1 MTYGKLHRSNAVPV
15 ALPAKPAARR
25 KSLKAHER
33 RTGFL
38 LLVPALI
45 AFVAVILIPFVQSL
59 RLSLYKY
66 TMDME
71 APVFVGIENFI
82 RLLGDPD
89 TATVWLNTLIFVA
102 ATTALT
108 FVLGLAWALMMNQT
122 FKGRAFVRAASL
134 LPWVLPTTVT
144 AFLAAWIF
152 NGQYGVLNAALLQL
166 GVIQQPVTWL
176 AEERGAMIAVIV
188 TKAWLSVP
196 LFMAFFLAGL
206 QGVSQD
212 QVDAARV
219 DGCHNPGVLRY
230 VVLPHLAPTM
240 IIVTILGAMGNLQTF
255 DVIYAL
261 TQGGPIKA
269 TTMLSVEVYKQAFQN
284 WDMGTACAVGVLW
297 FITIAIPTTFYLRIL
312 FKREG

>member
-1 MTYGKLHRSNAVPV
+1 MERFLDKSNVAVF
-15 ALPAKPAARR
+15 RTDH
-25 KSLKAHER
+25 SLKAKER

-38 LLVPALI
+38 LVVPALV
-45 AFVAVILIPFVQSL
+45 AFAAIILLPFLESI

-66 TMDME
+66 TIDMQ
-71 APVFVGIENFI
+71 APAYVGLANFH
-82 RLLGDPD
+82 RLIADP
-89 TATVWLNTLIFVA
+89 ATLTIWLNTMVFVVV
-102 ATTALT
+102 TTGLT
-108 FVLGLAWALMMNQT
+108 FVLGLAWALMMNQQ
-122 FKGRAFVRAASL
+122 FKGRSFIRAASL

-152 NGQYGVLNAALLQL
+152 NGQYGVLNALLIQV
-166 GVIQQPVTWL
+166 GVLETPVTWL
-176 AEERGAMIAVIV
+176 AEQKGAMAAVII

-212 QVDAARV
+212 QIDAARV
-219 DGCHNPGVLRY
+219 DGCENFGVLRY

-240 IIVTILGAMGNLQTF
+240 IIVTILGAMGNLQAF

-269 TTMLSVEVYKQAFQN
+269 TTMLSIEVYKQAFQN
-284 WDMGTACAVGVLW
+284 WDMGTACSVGVLW

-312 FKREG
+312 FKREH

>member
-1 MTYGKLHRSNAVPV
+1 MPRRSG
-15 ALPAKPAARR
+15 
-25 KSLKAHER
+25 LKAHER

-38 LLVPALI
+38 LLVPALV
-45 AFVAVILIPFVQSL
+45 AFAATILVPFLQSV
-59 RLSLYKY
+59 RLSLFKY
-66 TMDME
+66 TIEME
-71 APVFVGIENFI
+71 RPVFVGLANFH
-82 RLLGDPD
+82 RLLADPG
-89 TATVWLNTLIFVA
+89 TTTIWLNTLVFVV
-102 ATTALT
+102 TTTGLT
-108 FVLGLAWALMMNQT
+108 FVLGLAWALMMNQS
-122 FKGRAFVRAASL
+122 FRGRALVRAASL

-152 NGQYGVLNAALLQL
+152 NGQYGVLNAVLLQL
-166 GVIQQPVTWL
+166 GVIHEPVTWL
-176 AEERGAMIAVIV
+176 AEEKGAMAAVILS
-188 TKAWLSVP
+188 KAWLSVP

-219 DGCHNPGVLRY
+219 DGCENLGVLLY

-240 IIVTILGAMGNLQTF
+240 IIVTVLGAMGNLQAF

-269 TTMLSVEVYKQAFQN
+269 TTMLSIEVYKQAFQN

-297 FITIAIPTTFYLRIL
+297 FFTIAVPTVFYLRIL
-312 FKREG
+312 FRREN

>member
-1 MTYGKLHRSNAVPV
+1 MTAPSPTPRRS
-15 ALPAKPAARR
+15 
-25 KSLKAHER
+25 SLKAQER

-38 LLVPALI
+38 LLVPALV
-45 AFVAVILIPFVQSL
+45 AFAAIILVPFLQSV
-59 RLSLYKY
+59 RLSLFKY
-66 TMDME
+66 TIEME
-71 APVFVGIENFI
+71 RPVFVGLANFS
-82 RLLGDPD
+82 RLLADPG
-89 TATVWLNTLIFVA
+89 TTTIWLNTLVFVVV
-102 ATTALT
+102 TTALT
-108 FVLGLAWALMMNQT
+108 FVLGLAWALIMNHS
-122 FKGRAFVRAASL
+122 FRGRALVRAASL

-152 NGQYGVLNAALLQL
+152 NGQYGVLNAVLLQL
-166 GVIQQPVTWL
+166 GVIHEPVTWL
-176 AEERGAMIAVIV
+176 AEETGAMAAVIL

-219 DGCHNPGVLRY
+219 DGCENLGVLLY

-240 IIVTILGAMGNLQTF
+240 IIVAVLGAMGNLQAF

-269 TTMLSVEVYKQAFQN
+269 TTMLSIEVYKQAFQN

-297 FITIAIPTTFYLRIL
+297 FFTIAVPTVFYLRIL
-312 FKREG
+312 FRREN

>member
-1 MTYGKLHRSNAVPV
+1 MSTLKVT
-15 ALPAKPAARR
+15 ARR
-25 KSLKAHER
+25 GSLKAQER

-38 LLVPALI
+38 LLVPALLAFI
-45 AFVAVILIPFVQSL
+45 AIILLPFLQSL
-59 RLSLYKY
+59 KLSFYKY
-66 TMDME
+66 TIDME
-71 APVFVGIENFI
+71 RPAFIGLGNFV
-82 RLLGDPD
+82 RLLGDPG
-89 TATVWLNTLIFVA
+89 TATIWLNTLVFVVV
-102 ATTALT
+102 TTGLT

-122 FKGRAFVRAASL
+122 FKGRAFVRAGSL

-152 NGQYGVLNAALLQL
+152 NGQYGVLNAVLLQMGL
-166 GVIQQPVTWL
+166 ISEPITWL
-176 AEERGAMIAVIV
+176 AEEKGAMAAVIL

-206 QGVSQD
+206 QGVSHD

-219 DGCHNPGVLRY
+219 DGCENLGVLRY

-240 IIVTILGAMGNLQTF
+240 IIVTILGAMGNLQAF

-261 TQGGPIKA
+261 TQGGPIRA

-297 FITIAIPTTFYLRIL
+297 FITIAIPTSSVNQ
-312 FKREG
+312 

>member
-1 MTYGKLHRSNAVPV
+1 MV
-15 ALPAKPAARR
+15 AKPARAQPGG
-25 KSLKAHER
+25 LKAQER

-38 LLVPALI
+38 LLVPALL
-45 AFVAVILIPFVQSL
+45 AFAAVILFPFLQSL
-59 RLSLYKY
+59 RLSLYKF
-66 TMDME
+66 TIDME
-71 APVFVGIENFI
+71 RPAFVGLGNFS
-82 RLLGDPD
+82 RLLADPG
-89 TATVWLNTLIFVA
+89 TTTVWLNTLVFVT

-108 FVLGLAWALMMNQT
+108 FVLGLAWALMMNQA
-122 FKGRAFVRAASL
+122 FKGRALVRAASL

-152 NGQYGVLNAALLQL
+152 NGQYGVLNAVLLQTGL
-166 GVIQQPVTWL
+166 ISEPITWL
-176 AEERGAMIAVIV
+176 AEEKGAMAAVIL

-219 DGCHNPGVLRY
+219 DGCENLGVLLY

-240 IIVTILGAMGNLQTF
+240 IIVTVLGAMGNLQAF

-297 FITIAIPTTFYLRIL
+297 FVTIAVPTTFYLRIL
-312 FKREG
+312 FRREN

>member
-1 MTYGKLHRSNAVPV
+1 MSTLKV
-15 ALPAKPAARR
+15 AARR
-25 KSLKAHER
+25 GSLKAQER
-33 RTGFL
+33 RTGFI
-38 LLVPALI
+38 LLVPALVAFI
-45 AFVAVILIPFVQSL
+45 AIILVPFLQSL
-59 RLSLYKY
+59 KLSFYKF
-66 TMDME
+66 TIDME
-71 APVFVGIENFI
+71 RPAFTGLDNFG
-82 RLLGDPD
+82 RLLSDPG
-89 TATVWLNTLIFVA
+89 TATIWLNTLVFVVLTTG
-102 ATTALT
+102 AT
-108 FVLGLAWALMMNQT
+108 FILGLAWALMMNQT

-152 NGQYGVLNAALLQL
+152 NGQYGVLNAVL
-166 GVIQQPVTWL
+166 IQAGIINEPITWL
-176 AEERGAMIAVIV
+176 AEEKGAMAAVIL

-219 DGCHNPGVLRY
+219 DGCENTGVLRY

-240 IIVTILGAMGNLQTF
+240 IIVTILGAMGNLQAF

-297 FITIAIPTTFYLRIL
+297 FITIAIPTSFYLRIL
-312 FKREG
+312 FKRES

>member
-1 MTYGKLHRSNAVPV
+1 MILLSSISVRAP
-15 ALPAKPAARR
+15 RR
-25 KSLKAHER
+25 GQLKAHER
-33 RTGFL
+33 RIGFL
-38 LLVPALI
+38 LLLPALL
-45 AFVAVILIPFVQSL
+45 AFVAVILFPFLQSL
-59 RLSLYKY
+59 RLSFYKY
-66 TMDME
+66 TIDME
-71 APVFVGIENFI
+71 SPAYVGMDNFVRMF
-82 RLLGDPD
+82 GDSGM
-89 TATVWLNTLIFVA
+89 ATVWLNTLVFVV
-102 ATTALT
+102 ATTTLT
-108 FVLGLAWALMMNQT
+108 FVLGLGWALMMNQP
-122 FKGRAFVRAASL
+122 FRGRSFVRAASL

-152 NGQYGVLNAALLQL
+152 NGQYGVLNALLLQAGL
-166 GVIQQPVTWL
+166 ISEPITWL
-176 AEERGAMIAVIV
+176 AEEKGAMAAVII

-219 DGCHNPGVLRY
+219 DGCENTGVLRY

-240 IIVTILGAMGNLQTF
+240 IIVTILGAMGNLQAF

-284 WDMGTACAVGVLW
+284 WDMGTACAVGVVW
-297 FITIAIPTTFYLRIL
+297 FVTIAIPTVFYLRIL
-312 FKREG
+312 FKRES

>member
-1 MTYGKLHRSNAVPV
+1 MTATPTRPRQGG
-15 ALPAKPAARR
+15 
-25 KSLKAHER
+25 LKAQER
-33 RTGFL
+33 RTGL
-38 LLVPALI
+38 LLVTPALV
-45 AFVAVILIPFVQSL
+45 AFAAVILVPFLQSM
-59 RLSLYKY
+59 RLSLYRY
-66 TMDME
+66 TIDME
-71 APVFVGIENFI
+71 QPAYVGLANFSK
-82 RLLGDPD
+82 LLADPG
-89 TATVWLNTLIFVA
+89 TATIWLNTLVFVVT
-102 ATTALT
+102 TTALT
-108 FVLGLAWALMMNQT
+108 FVLGLAWALMLNQP
-122 FKGRAFVRAASL
+122 FKGRVLVRAASL

-152 NGQYGVLNAALLQL
+152 NGQYGVLNALLL
-166 GVIQQPVTWL
+166 EAGLIQQPITWL
-176 AEERGAMIAVIV
+176 AEEKGAMAAVIL

-212 QVDAARV
+212 QIDAARV
-219 DGCHNPGVLRY
+219 DGCENGGVLLY

-240 IIVTILGAMGNLQTF
+240 IIVTILGAMGNLQAF

-297 FITIAIPTTFYLRIL
+297 FITIAIPTSFYLRIL
-312 FKREG
+312 FRRET

>member
-1 MTYGKLHRSNAVPV
+1 MTPKRPRG
-15 ALPAKPAARR
+15 
-25 KSLKAHER
+25 LKAQER
-33 RTGFL
+33 RTGL
-38 LLVPALI
+38 LLVAPALL
-45 AFVAVILIPFVQSL
+45 AFAAVILVPFLQSM

-66 TMDME
+66 TIDME
-71 APVFVGIENFI
+71 QPAFVGLANFSK
-82 RLLGDPD
+82 LLSDPG
-89 TATVWLNTLIFVA
+89 TATIWLNTLVFVVT
-102 ATTALT
+102 TTALT
-108 FVLGLAWALMMNQT
+108 FVLGLAWALMLNQP
-122 FKGRAFVRAASL
+122 FKGRVLVRAASL

-152 NGQYGVLNAALLQL
+152 NGQYGVLNALLL
-166 GVIQQPVTWL
+166 ETGLIQQPITWL
-176 AEERGAMIAVIV
+176 AEEKGAMAAVIL

-212 QVDAARV
+212 QIDAARV
-219 DGCHNPGVLRY
+219 DGCENGGVLMY

-240 IIVTILGAMGNLQTF
+240 IIVTILGAMGNLQAF

-269 TTMLSVEVYKQAFQN
+269 TTMLSIEVYKQAFQN

-297 FITIAIPTTFYLRIL
+297 FITIAIPTGFYLRIL
-312 FKREG
+312 FRRET

>member
-1 MTYGKLHRSNAVPV
+1 MPPS
-15 ALPAKPAARR
+15 PASAHG
-25 KSLKAHER
+25 LKAQER

-38 LLVPALI
+38 LLVPALA
-45 AFVAVILIPFVQSL
+45 AFALVILFPFLQSL

-66 TMDME
+66 TIDME
-71 APVFVGIENFI
+71 QPAFVGLANFRRLLADPGMLVVWANTLVFV
-82 RLLGDPD
+82 
-89 TATVWLNTLIFVA
+89 AC
-102 ATTALT
+102 TTALT
-108 FVLGLAWALMMNQT
+108 FALGLLWALMLNQR
-122 FKGRAFVRAASL
+122 FRGRGFVRAASL

-152 NGQYGVLNAALLQL
+152 NGQYGVLNALLMTL
-166 GVIQQPVTWL
+166 GITSEPIPWL
-176 AEERGAMIAVIV
+176 AEERGAMAAVIV

-219 DGCHNPGVLRY
+219 DGCENGGVLRY

-240 IIVTILGAMGNLQTF
+240 IIVTILGAMGNLQAF

-297 FITIAIPTTFYLRIL
+297 FVTIAVPTVFYLRIL

>member
-1 MTYGKLHRSNAVPV
+1 MSNLNMV
-15 ALPAKPAARR
+15 AR
-25 KSLKAHER
+25 KGSLKAQER

-38 LLVPALI
+38 LLVPALV
-45 AFVAVILIPFVQSL
+45 AFVAIILLPFLQSL
-59 RLSLYKY
+59 KLSLYKF
-66 TMDME
+66 TIEME
-71 APVFVGIENFI
+71 RPSFIGLGNFE
-82 RLLGDPD
+82 RLLTDPG
-89 TATVWLNTLIFVA
+89 TATIWLNTLVFVVL
-102 ATTALT
+102 TTGLT

-152 NGQYGVLNAALLQL
+152 NGQYGVLNAVLLQTGL
-166 GVIQQPVTWL
+166 ITQPITWL
-176 AEERGAMIAVIV
+176 AEEKGAMAAVIL

-206 QGVSQD
+206 QGVSHD

-219 DGCHNPGVLRY
+219 DGCENLGVLRY

-240 IIVTILGAMGNLQTF
+240 IIVTILGAMGNLQAF

-284 WDMGTACAVGVLW
+284 WNMGTACAVGVLW
-297 FITIAIPTTFYLRIL
+297 FITIAIPTSFYLRIL
-312 FKREG
+312 FKRES

>member
-1 MTYGKLHRSNAVPV
+1 MIHQNAATGVTAP
-15 ALPAKPAARR
+15 KPQR

-33 RTGFL
+33 RTGIL
-38 LLVPALI
+38 LLVPAFI
-45 AFVAVILIPFVQSL
+45 AFVAVILVPFLQSL

-66 TMDME
+66 TIDME
-71 APVFVGIENFI
+71 FPVYVGLGNFA
-82 RLLGDPD
+82 RLLADPG
-89 TATVWLNTLIFVA
+89 TATVWVNTLIFVVL
-102 ATTALT
+102 TTAVT
-108 FVLGLAWALMMNQT
+108 FVLGLAWALMMNQS
-122 FKGRAFVRAASL
+122 FKGRTFFRAASL

-152 NGQYGVLNAALLQL
+152 NGQYGVLNAALLQA
-166 GVIQQPVTWL
+166 GVISEPVTWL
-176 AEERGAMIAVIV
+176 AEERGAMVAVIV

-219 DGCHNPGVLRY
+219 DGCHNAGVLRY
-230 VVLPHLAPTM
+230 VILPHLAPTM

>member
-1 MTYGKLHRSNAVPV
+1 MSTRAPGAGG
-15 ALPAKPAARR
+15 
-25 KSLKAHER
+25 LKAQER

-38 LLVPALI
+38 MLVPALL
-45 AFVAVILIPFVQSL
+45 AFVLVILFPFLQSL
-59 RLSLYKY
+59 RLSLYRY
-66 TMDME
+66 TIDME
-71 APVFVGIENFI
+71 QPAFVGLANFRRLLTDPGMGTVWTNTLVFVV
-82 RLLGDPD
+82 L
-89 TATVWLNTLIFVA
+89 
-102 ATTALT
+102 TTGLT
-108 FVLGLAWALMMNQT
+108 FVLGLMWAVMLNQR
-122 FKGRAFVRAASL
+122 FRGRGFVRAASL

-152 NGQYGVLNAALLQL
+152 NGQYGVLNALLMTL
-166 GVIQQPVTWL
+166 GVTSEPVAWL
-176 AEERGAMIAVIV
+176 AEERGAMAAVIV

-219 DGCHNPGVLRY
+219 DGCENYGVMRH

-240 IIVTILGAMGNLQTF
+240 IVVTILGAMGNLQAF

-284 WDMGTACAVGVLW
+284 WDVGTACAVGVLW
-297 FITIAIPTTFYLRIL
+297 FFTIAVPTVFYLRIL
-312 FKREG
+312 FRREA

>member
-1 MTYGKLHRSNAVPV
+1 MKAGSVSAN
-15 ALPAKPAARR
+15 PAAPAAVASTAPRR

-33 RTGFL
+33 RTGVL
-38 LLVPALI
+38 LVVPALI
-45 AFVAVILIPFVQSL
+45 AFCVVILVPFLQSL

-66 TMDME
+66 TIDMQE
-71 APVFVGIENFI
+71 PVFVGLGNFS
-82 RLLGDPD
+82 RLLADPG
-89 TATVWLNTLIFVA
+89 TATVWLNTLIFVV

-108 FVLGLAWALMMNQT
+108 FLLGLAWALMMNQT
-122 FKGRAFVRAASL
+122 FRGRAFIRAASL

-152 NGQYGVLNAALLQL
+152 NGQYGVLNALLLQAGL
-166 GVIQQPVTWL
+166 VSEPVTWL
-176 AEERGAMIAVIV
+176 AEENGAMAAVII
-188 TKAWLSVP
+188 TKAWLSIP

-219 DGCHNPGVLRY
+219 DGCHNTGVLRY
-230 VVLPHLAPTM
+230 VILPHLAPTM

-297 FITIAIPTTFYLRIL
+297 FITIAIPTIFYLRIL
-312 FKREG
+312 FRREG

>member
-1 MTYGKLHRSNAVPV
+1 MTALHRN
-15 ALPAKPAARR
+15 RHGG
-25 KSLKAHER
+25 LKAQER

-38 LLVPALI
+38 LLAPALL
-45 AFVAVILIPFVQSL
+45 AFVAVILFPFLQSL

-66 TMDME
+66 TIDME
-71 APVFVGIENFI
+71 RPAFVGLANFTK
-82 RLLGDPD
+82 LLADPG
-89 TATVWLNTLIFVA
+89 TATVWLNTLVFVVT
-102 ATTALT
+102 TTALT
-108 FVLGLAWALMMNQT
+108 FVLGLAWALMLNQP
-122 FKGRAFVRAASL
+122 FKGRVFVRAASL

-152 NGQYGVLNAALLQL
+152 NGQYGVLNAMLMQIGL
-166 GVIQQPVTWL
+166 IREPITWL
-176 AEERGAMIAVIV
+176 AEERGAMAAVIL

-219 DGCHNPGVLRY
+219 DGCENLGVLLY

-240 IIVTILGAMGNLQTF
+240 IIVTILGAMGNLQAF

-312 FKREG
+312 FKREN

>member
-1 MTYGKLHRSNAVPV
+1 MTGQR
-15 ALPAKPAARR
+15 ARPGR
-25 KSLKAHER
+25 GNLKAHER

-38 LLVPALI
+38 LLLPALI
-45 AFVAVILIPFVQSL
+45 AFAVVILYPFLRSL
-59 RLSLYKY
+59 QLSLYKF
-66 TMDME
+66 TIDME
-71 APVFVGIENFI
+71 APAFVGLDNFVRLLSDPGTRIVWINTLVFV
-82 RLLGDPD
+82 
-89 TATVWLNTLIFVA
+89 V
-102 ATTALT
+102 ATTGLT
-108 FVLGLAWALMMNQT
+108 FVLGLTWALIMNQS
-122 FKGRAFVRAASL
+122 FRGRSFVRAVSL

-152 NGQYGVLNAALLQL
+152 NGQYGVLNALLLQR
-166 GVIQQPVTWL
+166 GFISDPITWL
-176 AEERGAMIAVIV
+176 AEEKGAMAAVIV

-219 DGCHNPGVLRY
+219 DGCENGGVLRY
-230 VVLPHLAPTM
+230 VVFPHLAPTM
-240 IIVTILGAMGNLQTF
+240 IIVTILGAMGNLQAF

-269 TTMLSVEVYKQAFQN
+269 TTMLSVEVYKQAFQS

-297 FITIAIPTTFYLRIL
+297 FVTIAVPTTFYLRIL

>member
-1 MTYGKLHRSNAVPV
+1 MTRGQVLRN
-15 ALPAKPAARR
+15 RGG
-25 KSLKAHER
+25 LKAQER

-38 LLVPALI
+38 LLAPALL
-45 AFVAVILIPFVQSL
+45 AFVAIILFPFLQSL

-66 TMDME
+66 TIDMDQP
-71 APVFVGIENFI
+71 AFVGLANFTK
-82 RLLGDPD
+82 LLADPG
-89 TATVWLNTLIFVA
+89 TATVWLNTLVFVV
-102 ATTALT
+102 ATTGAT
-108 FVLGLAWALMMNQT
+108 FVLGLAWALLLNQP
-122 FKGRAFVRAASL
+122 FKGRVFVRAASL

-152 NGQYGVLNAALLQL
+152 NGQYGVLNALLLQA
-166 GVIQQPVTWL
+166 GIIREPITWL
-176 AEERGAMIAVIV
+176 AEEKGAMAAVIL

-212 QVDAARV
+212 QIDAARV
-219 DGCHNPGVLRY
+219 DGCENGGVLLH

-240 IIVTILGAMGNLQTF
+240 IIVSILGAMGNLQAF

-297 FITIAIPTTFYLRIL
+297 FITIAVPTIFYLRIL

>member
-1 MTYGKLHRSNAVPV
+1 MT
-15 ALPAKPAARR
+15 PAKTPVRR
-25 KSLKAHER
+25 GSLKAQER

-38 LLVPALI
+38 LLAPALI
-45 AFVAVILIPFVQSL
+45 AFAAVILLPFLQSL

-66 TMDME
+66 TIDME
-71 APVFVGIENFI
+71 QPAFIGLGNFR
-82 RLLGDPD
+82 RLLADPGML
-89 TATVWLNTLIFVA
+89 TVWLNTLVFVVL
-102 ATTALT
+102 TTGLT
-108 FVLGLAWALMMNQT
+108 FLLGLAWALVMNQS
-122 FKGRAFVRAASL
+122 FRGRAFIRAASL

-152 NGQYGVLNAALLQL
+152 NGQYGVLNALLLQL
-166 GVIQQPVTWL
+166 GLIREPITWL
-176 AEERGAMIAVIV
+176 AEEKAAMSAVII

-219 DGCHNPGVLRY
+219 DGCENAGVLRY

-240 IIVTILGAMGNLQTF
+240 IIVTILGAMGNLQAF

-297 FITIAIPTTFYLRIL
+297 FVTIAVPTVFYLRIL
-312 FKREG
+312 FKRES

>member
-1 MTYGKLHRSNAVPV
+1 MNQTRVSTN
-15 ALPAKPAARR
+15 RR
-25 KSLKAHER
+25 GGLKAQER

-38 LLVPALI
+38 LLLPALF
-45 AFVAVILIPFVQSL
+45 AFGLVILWPFLQSL

-66 TMDME
+66 TIDMDRP
-71 APVFVGIENFI
+71 AFVGLDNFV
-82 RLLGDPD
+82 RLLSDPSM
-89 TATVWLNTLIFVA
+89 ATVWFNTLVFVVC
-102 ATTALT
+102 TTAVT
-108 FVLGLAWALMMNQT
+108 FILGLAWALMMNQP
-122 FKGRAFVRAASL
+122 FRGRGFVRAASL
-134 LPWVLPTTVT
+134 LPWVLPSTVT

-152 NGQYGVLNAALLQL
+152 NGQYGVLNALLINVGL
-166 GVIQQPVTWL
+166 INEPVSWL
-176 AEERGAMIAVIV
+176 AEEHGAMAAVIV

-219 DGCHNPGVLRY
+219 DGCHNWGVLRH

-240 IIVTILGAMGNLQTF
+240 IIVTILGAMGNLQAF

-284 WDMGTACAVGVLW
+284 WDMGTACAVGVIW
-297 FITIAIPTTFYLRIL
+297 FVTIAIPTVFYLRIL

>member
-1 MTYGKLHRSNAVPV
+1 MSTLRSP
-15 ALPAKPAARR
+15 ARR
-25 KSLKAHER
+25 GGLKAQER

-38 LLVPALI
+38 LLVPALL
-45 AFVAVILIPFVQSL
+45 AFALVILVPFLQSM

-66 TMDME
+66 TIDME
-71 APVFVGIENFI
+71 RPAFVGLANFS
-82 RLLGDPD
+82 RLLADPG
-89 TATVWLNTLIFVA
+89 TATVWLNTLVFVVL
-102 ATTALT
+102 TTGLT
-108 FVLGLAWALMMNQT
+108 FLLGLGWALMMNQS
-122 FKGRAFVRAASL
+122 FRGRAVVRAASL

-152 NGQYGVLNAALLQL
+152 NGQYGVLNALLLQAGL
-166 GVIQQPVTWL
+166 ITQPVTWL
-176 AEERGAMIAVIV
+176 AEERGAMAAVIL

-212 QVDAARV
+212 QIDAARV
-219 DGCHNPGVLRY
+219 DGCENLGVLMY

-240 IIVTILGAMGNLQTF
+240 IIVTILGAMGNLQAF

-269 TTMLSVEVYKQAFQN
+269 TTMLSIEVYKQAFQN

-297 FITIAIPTTFYLRIL
+297 FVTIAVPTTFYLRIL
-312 FKREG
+312 FRREG